1 LNASAGSSLPGDG
14 RQARYPG
21 SRALAPVAASFV
33 VLGTFWGSWAVAAAD
48 VRRTFGFDDAQLGA
62 LLAVAVTVSGIL
74 GALVGNR
81 AERWGSVRT
90 LRWSLLVWAVLLVA
104 TGAARRSDEFAVA
117 FVCAM
122 AASGSVDMTMNAA
135 SAARLANRPGSLVR
149 FHAIFNVGALVGA
162 VAVGS
167 LDRGGLSWRWAWPCA
182 GVLAVVTAV
191 WVARAGADPRHTG
204 RRRAPAAR
212 ATGTLGA
219 GTLGAA
225 ALGPSDGRR
234 GDHLSFAASLRVLHR
249 DGLLVL
255 LAVFAAA
262 EVVEGG
268 VDTWGVL
275 YLRTHLAVGALAGA
289 SAYGLGQVVA
299 IATRSGAGPGLGR
312 LGPRVAVVVGATAAA
327 GGLAV
332 EATAGTAAL
341 AGAGLAVAA
350 GGSAIFWP
358 LLMAHASRAAS
369 RPTATVS
376 TFTAAG
382 YVGWVAGAPVIGA
395 LADRWGLGAGLAVT
409 AGLAGVVAI
418 VMATRPQP

>member
-1 LNASAGSSLPGDG
+1 M
-14 RQARYPG
+14 
-21 SRALAPVAASFV
+21 
-33 VLGTFWGSWAVAAAD
+33 LGTFWGSWAVATAD
-48 VRRTFGFDDAQLGA
+48 VRRTFGYDDAQLGA
-62 LLAVAVTVSGIL
+62 LLAVAVTVSGVL
-74 GALVGNR
+74 GAVVGNR
-81 AERWGSVRT
+81 AERWGTVRT
-90 LRWSLLVWAVLLVA
+90 LRWSLLVWAVLLAA
-104 TGAARRSDEFAVA
+104 TGVARTSSEFAVV

-135 SAARLANRPGSLVR
+135 SAARLAHRPGSLVR
-149 FHAIFNVGALVGA
+149 FHAIFNVGTLVGA
-162 VAVGS
+162 VALGS

-182 GVLAVVTAV
+182 GVLAAASAV
-191 WVARAGADPRHTG
+191 WVARAGADPRGTG
-204 RRRAPAAR
+204 HPHERPAAPPV
-212 ATGTLGA
+212 ATP
-219 GTLGAA
+219 GAA
-225 ALGPSDGRR
+225 GPAAPDDPGDPGGGR

-255 LAVFAAA
+255 LAIFAAA

-312 LGPRVAVVVGATAAA
+312 LGPRVGVVVGAAAAA

-332 EATAGTAAL
+332 EASSGVAAL

-358 LLMAHASRAAS
+358 LLMAHASQAAS

-382 YVGWVAGAPVIGA
+382 YVGWVAGAPVIGT
-395 LADRWGLGAGLAVT
+395 LADQWGLGVGLAVT
-409 AGLAGVVAI
+409 AGLAGAVAV
-418 VMATRPQP
+418 VMAARHQP

>member
-1 LNASAGSSLPGDG
+1 MTTHARTPPPEPGRRAGPD
-14 RQARYPG
+14 G

-33 VLGTFWGSWAVAAAD
+33 VLGTFWGSWAVATAD

-62 LLAVAVTVSGIL
+62 LLAVAVTVSGVL

-81 AERWGSVRT
+81 AERWGTVRT
-90 LRWSLLVWAVLLVA
+90 LRWSLAAWAVLLAA
-104 TGAARRSDEFAVA
+104 TGAARTGGEFAVV

-122 AASGSVDMTMNAA
+122 AAGGSVDMTMNAA
-135 SAARLANRPGSLVR
+135 SAARLAHRPGSLVR

-162 VAVGS
+162 VALGS

-182 GVLAVVTAV
+182 GVLAAATAV
-191 WVARAGADPRHTG
+191 WVARSGADPTG
-204 RRRAPAAR
+204 PDRRRSPSGAPLVAAPGAAEPGAPAAVP
-212 ATGTLGA
+212 G
-219 GTLGAA
+219 
-225 ALGPSDGRR
+225 GRV
-234 GDHLSFAASLRVLHR
+234 DHLSFAASLRVLHR

-275 YLRTHLAVGALAGA
+275 YLRTHLAVGALVGA

-312 LGPRVAVVVGATAAA
+312 LGPRLGVVLGATAAA

-332 EATAGTAAL
+332 EAGSGMVAL

-358 LLMAHASRAAS
+358 LLMAHASRVAS

-382 YVGWVAGAPVIGA
+382 YLGWVAGAPVIGA
-395 LADRWGLGAGLAVT
+395 LADRWGLGVGLAVT
-409 AGLAGVVAI
+409 AGLAGAVAL
-418 VMATRPQP
+418 VMAARRQP